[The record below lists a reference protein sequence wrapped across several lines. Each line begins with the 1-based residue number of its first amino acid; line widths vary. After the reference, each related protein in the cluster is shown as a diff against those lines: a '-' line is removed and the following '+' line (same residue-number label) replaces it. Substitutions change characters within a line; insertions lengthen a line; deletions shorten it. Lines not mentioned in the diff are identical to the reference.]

1 MTTTFDTIPQYT
13 TSFSLQLIQDH
24 VNNAF
29 GGGDLEGSNLTTSVQ
44 TFVESINQK
53 SIIHDKMSESYTEE
67 SQKEPVEY
75 ICVFLVNKSSNQLEV
90 AMDSNL
96 KKNAYNTTTTLYENF
111 KDVFASG
118 QNQEFGLKT
127 VNTDSIID
135 HYIHITYTT
144 TTTYTIGILI
154 KTFPINVF
162 VPPTTISSF
171 GRRSVAPENAR
182 LIDTPKHSYS
192 NQFTKSY

>member
-29 GGGDLEGSNLTTSVQ
+29 GDLEGFNLTTSVQ

-111 KDVFASG
+111 QDVFSSG

-162 VPPTTISSF
+162 VPPTTIMSSF
-171 GRRSVAPENAR
+171 GRRISVAPENAR

>member
-29 GGGDLEGSNLTTSVQ
+29 GDLEGSNPTTSLQ

-53 SIIHDKMSESYTEE
+53 SIIFDKMSESYTEE
-67 SQKEPVEY
+67 IQREPVEY
-75 ICVFLVNKSSNQLEV
+75 ICVFLVNKTLNQLEI

-111 KDVFASG
+111 QDVFASG

-162 VPPTTISSF
+162 VPPTTIMSSF
-171 GRRSVAPENAR
+171 GRRISVAPENAR
-182 LIDTPKHSYS
+182 LIETPKHSYS